1 MQYEINW
8 RLLVG
13 NYAQLIYHIK
23 SYRKKIKMTN
33 DDGMKNKGS
42 ACIFTA
48 GLILY
53 WSIRRNLS

>member
-1 MQYEINW
+1 M
-8 RLLVG
+8 G